1 MVTVVLIFNVALA
14 GLCWYG
20 AWRIW
25 RLRRTFAEVADGLTL
40 AEQQLYH
47 LLHETPSTLLQAQ
60 QSAQQW
66 RYQYGII
73 QGRIQQ
79 VQQFMALLGLGR
91 LVWQQYSA
99 RSTARAR
106 GRSASA
112 RFALVKS
119 TSKSTSEPAKTRNQ
133 RHKDRN

>member
-20 AWRIW
+20 AWRVW
-25 RLRRTFAEVADGLTL
+25 RLRQTFAEIADRLTL

-60 QSAQQW
+60 QNTQQW

-79 VQQFMALLGLGR
+79 VQQLMALLGLGR

-99 RSTARAR
+99 RSALAR
-106 GRSASA
+106 S
-112 RFALVKS
+112 ALVKS
-119 TSKSTSEPAKTRNQ
+119 ASEPAKTRNQ